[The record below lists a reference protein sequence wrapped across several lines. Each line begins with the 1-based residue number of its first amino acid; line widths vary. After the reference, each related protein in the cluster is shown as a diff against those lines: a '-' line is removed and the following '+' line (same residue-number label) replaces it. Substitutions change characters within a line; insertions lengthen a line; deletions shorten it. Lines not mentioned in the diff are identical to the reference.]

1 MKIKSKI
8 AVAINMFAYG
18 ITTIVS
24 TTQEQ
29 IDWYFN
35 EFKIQPDKKFGNGA
49 GKRQLCAFLY
59 QQIKREDAF
68 FSSDI
73 FNSEKYPSRWQD
85 FLEDCIAFACIDSY
99 LNNTTV
105 PLVDDPQ
112 LVTLLSYLGDTGKV
126 NSVTS
131 SEH

>member
-1 MKIKSKI
+1 MKIKSKT

-35 EFKIQPDKKFGNGA
+35 EFKTQPDKKFGKGA

-59 QQIKREDAF
+59 QQIKREDDF

-73 FNSEKYPSRWQD
+73 FKGEKYPSRWQD

-99 LNNTTV
+99 LNNTAV

-112 LVTLLSYLGDTGKV
+112 LVTLLSFMGDTGKV
-126 NSVTS
+126 NSPPS
-131 SEH
+131 FSH

>member
-1 MKIKSKI
+1 VLQFVLES
-8 AVAINMFAYG
+8 A
-18 ITTIVS
+18 
-24 TTQEQ
+24 
-29 IDWYFN
+29 

-99 LNNTTV
+99 LNNTAV
-105 PLVDDPQ
+105 PVVDDPQ
-112 LVTLLSYLGDTGKV
+112 LVTLLSSMGDTGKV
-126 NSVTS
+126 NSLPS
-131 SEH
+131 FGH

>member
-99 LNNTTV
+99 LNNTAV
-105 PLVDDPQ
+105 PVVDDPQ
-112 LVTLLSYLGDTGKV
+112 LVTLLSSMGDTGKV
-126 NSVTS
+126 NSLPS
-131 SEH
+131 FGH

>member
-1 MKIKSKI
+1 MKIKSKT
-8 AVAINMFAYG
+8 AVVINMFTYG

-73 FNSEKYPSRWQD
+73 FNGEKYPSRWQD

-99 LNNTTV
+99 LNNTAV

-112 LVTLLSYLGDTGKV
+112 LVSLLSFIGDTGKA
-126 NSVTS
+126 NRLPSFS
-131 SEH
+131 Q

>member
-1 MKIKSKI
+1 MKIKSKT

-35 EFKIQPDKKFGNGA
+35 DFKIQPDKKFGKGA
-49 GKRQLCAFLY
+49 GKRHLCAFLY

-99 LNNTTV
+99 LNNTAV
-105 PLVDDPQ
+105 PVVDDPQ
-112 LVTLLSYLGDTGKV
+112 LVTLLSFMGDTGKV
-126 NSVTS
+126 NRLPSFG
-131 SEH
+131 H

>member
-1 MKIKSKI
+1 MKIKSKT

-35 EFKIQPDKKFGNGA
+35 EFKIQPDKKFGKGA
-49 GKRQLCAFLY
+49 GKDQLCAFLY

-73 FNSEKYPSRWQD
+73 FNSEKYPSRWQE

-99 LNNTTV
+99 LNNTAV
-105 PLVDDPQ
+105 PLVDNPQ
-112 LVTLLSYLGDTGKV
+112 LVTLLNFMGDTGKI
-126 NSVTS
+126 NNLPSFS
-131 SEH
+131 Y

>member
-1 MKIKSKI
+1 MKINSKN
-8 AVAINMFAYG
+8 AVAINMFTYG

-73 FNSEKYPSRWQD
+73 FNGEKYPSRWQD
-85 FLEDCIAFACIDSY
+85 FLEDCIAFVCIDSY
-99 LNNTTV
+99 LNNTAV

-112 LVTLLSYLGDTGKV
+112 LVTLLSFMGDTGKV
-126 NSVTS
+126 NNLASFG
-131 SEH
+131 H